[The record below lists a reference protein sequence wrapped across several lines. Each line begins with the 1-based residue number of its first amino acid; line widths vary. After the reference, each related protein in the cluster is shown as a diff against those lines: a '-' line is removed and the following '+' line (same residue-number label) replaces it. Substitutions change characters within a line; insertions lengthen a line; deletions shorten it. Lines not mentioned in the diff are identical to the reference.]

1 MTGPRGFGGF
11 RIVWALPALAV
22 FFCSASQAGDLHKA
36 IEMIMQKNQKA
47 AASQK
52 RIDKLSE
59 DSAEVLGQY
68 RTVLEQ
74 IESVRAYNA
83 QVQKLLASQREE
95 ISSLENQIENAT
107 AVGREITPLMLRM
120 VDALSNFVELDV
132 PFLIGER
139 RERVAKLRDM
149 MDRADVADS
158 EKFRRI
164 LEAYMIEVDFGR
176 TIEAYEGALKQD
188 GGELTVNFLRVG
200 RLALVYLTLDESQAG
215 VWNRE
220 KKAWEVLPTEYRS
233 SIKKGIRIAR
243 KYTSSDLIRLPVPA
257 PEVAQ

>member
-1 MTGPRGFGGF
+1 MTGPRRFGGF
-11 RIVWALPALAV
+11 RLVWAAAGLVLI
-22 FFCSASQAGDLHKA
+22 FCGAARAGDLHKA
-36 IEMIMQKNQKA
+36 IEMIMQKNKKA

-59 DSAEVLGQY
+59 DSAELLGQY

-95 ISSLENQIENAT
+95 IASLQNQIENAT

-120 VDALSNFVELDV
+120 IDALSNFVELDV
-132 PFLIGER
+132 PFLIAER
-139 RERVAKLRDM
+139 RERVAKLHEM

-176 TIEAYEGALKQD
+176 TIEAYEGVLKKN

-200 RLALVYLTLDESQAG
+200 RVALVYLTLDESEAG
-215 VWNRE
+215 VFNRE
-220 KKAWEVLPTEYRS
+220 MKTWETLPTEYRG

-243 KYTSSDLIRLPVPA
+243 KYTSSDLIRLPISA

>member
-1 MTGPRGFGGF
+1 MTGPRRFGGF
-11 RIVWALPALAV
+11 RLVWAVAVLALL
-22 FFCSASQAGDLHKA
+22 FCNAAGAGDLNKA
-36 IEMIMQKNQKA
+36 IEVIMQANQKA

-59 DSAEVLGQY
+59 DSAELLAQY

-74 IESVRAYNA
+74 IQSVRAYNQ
-83 QVQKLLASQREE
+83 QVEKLLASQREE
-95 ISSLENQIENAT
+95 IKALENQIENAT

-132 PFLIGER
+132 PFLIEER
-139 RERVAKLRDM
+139 RQRVQKLKEM

-164 LEAYMIEVDFGR
+164 LEAYMVEVDFGR
-176 TIEAYEGALKQD
+176 TIEAYEGALKQGD
-188 GGELTVNFLRVG
+188 KELTVNFLRVG
-200 RLALVYLTLDESQAG
+200 RVALVYLTLDENEAG
-215 VWNRE
+215 AWNRE
-220 KKAWEVLPTEYRS
+220 TKSWEVLPTEYRS

-243 KYTSSDLIRLPVPA
+243 KYTSSDLIRLPISA

>member
-1 MTGPRGFGGF
+1 MTGPRRFGVF
-11 RIVWALPALAV
+11 SLVWAVLVPALLLCNA
-22 FFCSASQAGDLHKA
+22 AKAGDLQKA
-36 IEMIMQKNQKA
+36 IEMIMQANKKA

-52 RIDKLSE
+52 RIDKMDE
-59 DSAEVLGQY
+59 DSAELLAQY
-68 RTVLEQ
+68 RTVLQQ
-74 IESVRAYNA
+74 IESVRAYNQ
-83 QVQKLLASQREE
+83 QVEKLLASQREE
-95 ISSLENQIENAT
+95 IRALENQIENAT

-132 PFLIGER
+132 PFLIEER
-139 RERVAKLRDM
+139 RNRVQKLKEM

-164 LEAYMIEVDFGR
+164 LEAYMVEVDFGR
-176 TIEAYEGALKQD
+176 NIEAYEGTIPKDQ
-188 GGELTVNFLRVG
+188 GELTVNFLRVG
-200 RLALVYLTLDESQAG
+200 RVALVYLTLDESEAG

-220 KKAWEVLPTEYRS
+220 KKSWEVLPTEYRS

-243 KYTSSDLIRLPVPA
+243 KYTSSDLIRLPISA